1 MKKHYYLEDIIS
13 LCTYKHLSADEI
25 FLELKK
31 IYPTIAQ
38 ASVYRNLERL
48 IKGHVLNK
56 IVWIRGKALY
66 ETSIEPHIHF
76 VSKETGV
83 IVDIPFDV
91 NTIKFPIPKNFS
103 PEDVQITIYWT
114 QY

>member
-56 IVWIRGKALY
+56 IV
-66 ETSIEPHIHF
+66 
-76 VSKETGV
+76 
-83 IVDIPFDV
+83 
-91 NTIKFPIPKNFS
+91 
-103 PEDVQITIYWT
+103 
-114 QY
+114 